1 MASRDLTLFFE
12 RSRAAFHRGG
22 SKAFSVGNGS
32 DGDLLRSSA
41 SGGGVDMS
49 SLALSG
55 ASPVY
60 VETVNELQAD
70 LASITTRCECARS
83 AVPPLRTPPLHMPHA
98 YPHTIFPFACP
109 SPPAPAARQWRA

>member
-22 SKAFSVGNGS
+22 SKSFAVGNGS

-70 LASITTRCECARS
+70 LASIATRCECATHAAS
-83 AVPPLRTPPLHMPHA
+83 ALLPPSTPFSPLALSRPSHA
-98 YPHTIFPFACP
+98 PC
-109 SPPAPAARQWRA
+109 